1 MVKTIKCEQFKEMIT
16 LGSQKIANEYD
27 YINQLNV
34 FPVPDGDTGTN
45 MKITTSNAIK
55 EIEDFKT
62 TDISILG
69 RAFSRALLMNARG
82 NSGVI
87 FSQII
92 KGFTSKFRPEQSM
105 LSTDD
110 LIECFCGAKEVA
122 YGAVANPVEGTILTV
137 IRITS
142 EKLTENKDKYKDTH
156 ELMQDAVKFAQIAL
170 DDTPN
175 QLEEL
180 RRVGVVDSGG
190 YGLLCFLK
198 GMYKSLIGAEKVSA
212 KKEDVKQVKNIDVK
226 LQFDEHDN
234 EEGFGYCSE
243 IIMKIAA
250 KIDPHAKSKKE
261 FNMEAYKKDLLK
273 IGDSLVCVQDEDI
286 VKVHVHTTTPGKFL
300 SISQVYGEF
309 LKIKFENMTEQYYER
324 IKKQGISII
333 DQNVPVDKK
342 INLKNEQAI
351 VMTCPSPKIK
361 KILDTE
367 YGIHNVL
374 DTNEIGNPSIQDIL
388 LLIQQSESNKVLVI
402 TDDSNIVL
410 AANQAADIVRESVDV
425 RIIKGSNIFE
435 ALFAALEFNPNSTF
449 DANERQMRRAV
460 GDARTAAISK
470 SIKDV
475 TYSNIELKKD
485 DYISIINKRIEAAN
499 KELSVTLKETIDLL
513 VSKASNPDI
522 LVIIY
527 SSESDLKILK
537 EIELYVTEKYG
548 LICEFKNGGQKI
560 YNYFIGIQ

>member
-1 MVKTIKCEQFKEMIT
+1 MVKTIKCEQFKEMIA
-16 LGSQKIANEYD
+16 LGAKKIANEYD

-45 MKITTSNAIK
+45 MKITTSNAIE
-55 EIEDFKT
+55 EIANFTT

-92 KGFTSKFRPEQSM
+92 KGFTSKFRPEQKS
-105 LSTDD
+105 LNVED
-110 LIECFCGAKEVA
+110 LIECFAGAKEVA

-137 IRITS
+137 IR
-142 EKLTENKDKYKDTH
+142 LTYENLNENKEKYKDTH
-156 ELMQDAVKFAQIAL
+156 ELMKDAVKFAQIAL

-180 RRVGVVDSGG
+180 KRVGVVDSGG

-198 GMYKSLIGAEKVSA
+198 GMYKSLIGAKKDATKKV
-212 KKEDVKQVKNIDVK
+212 EVKQSQNVDIK

-243 IIMKIAA
+243 IIIKIAA

-261 FNMEAYKKDLLK
+261 FDIECYKKELLK

-300 SISQVYGEF
+300 NISQVYGEF

-324 IKKQGISII
+324 IKKQGINILDNNI
-333 DQNVPVDKK
+333 PTDKK

-351 VMTCPSPKIK
+351 VVTCPSPKIK
-361 KILDTE
+361 NILETE

-374 DTNEIGNPSIQDIL
+374 DTSEIGNPSIQDIL
-388 LLIQQSESNKVLVI
+388 LLIQKSESNKVFVI
-402 TDDSNIVL
+402 TDDTNIVL
-410 AANQAADIVRESVDV
+410 AANQAADIVRETVDV
-425 RIIKGSNIFE
+425 KIIKGSNIFE
-435 ALFAALEFNPNSTF
+435 ALFAALEFNPKSTF
-449 DANERQMRRAV
+449 DANERQMKRAV

-499 KELSVTLKETIDLL
+499 KELSVTLKDTIDLL
-513 VSKASNPDI
+513 VSKANNPDI
-522 LVIIY
+522 LIIIY
-527 SSESDLKILK
+527 SSEADFKLLK
-537 EIELYVTEKYG
+537 EIKLHATEKYN